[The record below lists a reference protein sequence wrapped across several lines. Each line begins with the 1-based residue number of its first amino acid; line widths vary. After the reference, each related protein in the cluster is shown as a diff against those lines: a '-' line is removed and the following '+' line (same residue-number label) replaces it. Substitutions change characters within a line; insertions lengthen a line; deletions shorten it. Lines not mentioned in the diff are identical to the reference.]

1 VTEQPL
7 LEVRD
12 LRVSFGTAGGPVR
25 AVDGVSFSVGPGEI
39 LAVVGESGSGK
50 SVTATTLTGL
60 TRAQGATISGSVR
73 YRGRELT
80 DASDA
85 ELRRVRGAGIA
96 MIFQDPMTALNPV
109 LRVGGQIVEQ
119 IQAHEPMTAARAR
132 ERAIELLERVGIPN
146 PVERFGA
153 YPHELSGGMRQRV
166 MIAMAMSCSPSV
178 LIADEPTTALDV
190 TIQAQILEQIRA
202 LQTETGAGVVIIT
215 HDLGIVADVADRV
228 AVMYAGRI
236 VEDGTLDEVFYDPQ
250 HPYTWGLLGSITR
263 VDQPRPARLPAIG
276 GQPPSLLDLPQGCH
290 FRSRCPHAHDA
301 CATSPELA
309 PRAGAS
315 GHQDRC
321 WLAPDEKRRRRETGG
336 RIGLAAVAPTAST
349 RAGDE
354 RGEPVLEVEHLEQHF
369 GLRRAGMSRGRR
381 VHAVDDVTLTLRAG
395 RTLGLVGESGCGKST
410 LARALVRLSEP
421 SGGTL
426 RFRGADVTRA
436 GRRDLR
442 GLRGEVQMVFQDP
455 YASLNPRK
463 RVGQI
468 IAAPLLRRGVA
479 RPEAERRV
487 RELLEQVG
495 LGAEHLDRYPHE
507 FSGGQR
513 QRIGL
518 ARALAVRPQLVLL
531 DEPVSALDVSIQAQ
545 IVNLLDDLQQELGLA
560 YLFVA
565 HDLAV
570 VRHVSDVI
578 AVMYLGKVVEVSP
591 AEELYE
597 RPIHHY
603 TSALLAAIPVP
614 DPRRS
619 RARRRAVVE
628 GEVPSPTDPP
638 RGCRFHPRCAAA
650 TEVCRTVE
658 PPLTAYGNGHLAACH
673 HPRSVDAQEIAAA
686 ERSPASPLS
695 AGEQLPAPAR

>member
-1 VTEQPL
+1 VSAEPV
-7 LEVRD
+7 LEVSD
-12 LRVSFGTAGGPVR
+12 LHVSFGAVR
-25 AVDGVSFSVGPGEI
+25 AVDGVSLSVRPGEV
-39 LAVVGESGSGK
+39 LAIVGESGSGK
-50 SVTATTLTGL
+50 SVTAMTLTGL
-60 TRAQGATISGSVR
+60 TRAQGATVSGSVR
-73 YRGRELT
+73 YGGRDLVT
-80 DASDA
+80 ASDA

-119 IQAHEPMTAARAR
+119 IQAHEPMAPGRAR
-132 ERAIELLERVGIPN
+132 ERAIELLEQVGIPR
-146 PVERFGA
+146 PEERFDA

-166 MIAMAMSCSPSV
+166 MIAMAMSCSPRV
-178 LIADEPTTALDV
+178 LVADEPTTALDV
-190 TIQAQILEQIRA
+190 TIQAQILER
-202 LQTETGAGVVIIT
+202 LRGLRDESGAAVVLIT
-215 HDLGIVADVADRV
+215 HDLGVVADIADRV

-236 VEDGTLDEVFYDPQ
+236 VEEGPLDDIFYDPQ

-263 VDQPRPARLPAIG
+263 IDRPRPARLPAIR
-276 GQPPSLLDLPQGCH
+276 GQAPSPLELPEGCH
-290 FRSRCPHAHDA
+290 FRGRCPHAHEA
-301 CATSPELA
+301 CLVTPALT
-309 PRAGAS
+309 GN
-315 GHQDRC
+315 GHRDRC
-321 WLAPDEKRRRRETGG
+321 VLSTEEKRARRDAGG
-336 RIGLAAVAPTAST
+336 QIGLEPVGADAAVRT
-349 RAGDE
+349 RVP
-354 RGEPVLEVEHLEQHF
+354 GEALLEVEHLEQHF
-369 GLRRAGMSRGRR
+369 PLRRGRGR

-395 RTLGLVGESGCGKST
+395 QTLGLVGESGCGKST
-410 LARALVRLSEP
+410 LARALVRLSDP
-421 SGGTL
+421 TGGTL
-426 RFRGADVTRA
+426 RFRGEDVTAA
-436 GRRDLR
+436 GRRQLR

-455 YASLNPRK
+455 YASLNPRQ
-463 RVGQI
+463 RVRQI
-468 IAAPLLRRGVA
+468 VAAPLLRRGVA
-479 RPEAERRV
+479 REEAEARV

-518 ARALAVRPQLVLL
+518 ARALAVRPRLVLL

-570 VRHVSDVI
+570 VRHVSDLI

-603 TSALLAAIPVP
+603 TSALLAAIPAP
-614 DPRRS
+614 DPRRE
-619 RARRRAVVE
+619 RRRAVVE
-628 GEVPSPTDPP
+628 GEVPNPIDPP
-638 RGCRFHPRCAAA
+638 AGCRFHPRCPAA

-658 PPLTAYGNGHLAACH
+658 PPLAAYGDGHLAACH
-673 HPRSVDAQEIAAA
+673 HPLAVDPAEIEAA

-695 AGEQLPAPAR
+695 AGDELPAPAR

>member
-1 VTEQPL
+1 MTSAPA
-7 LEVRD
+7 RD
-12 LRVSFGTAGGPVR
+12 
-25 AVDGVSFSVGPGEI
+25 
-39 LAVVGESGSGK
+39 
-50 SVTATTLTGL
+50 
-60 TRAQGATISGSVR
+60 
-73 YRGRELT
+73 
-80 DASDA
+80 
-85 ELRRVRGAGIA
+85 
-96 MIFQDPMTALNPV
+96 
-109 LRVGGQIVEQ
+109 
-119 IQAHEPMTAARAR
+119 
-132 ERAIELLERVGIPN
+132 RAIALLERVGIPR

-166 MIAMAMSCSPSV
+166 VIAMAMSCSPSV
-178 LIADEPTTALDV
+178 LVADEPTTALDV
-190 TIQAQILEQIRA
+190 TIQAQILEQVRE
-202 LQTETGAGVVIIT
+202 LRSETGAGVVLIT
-215 HDLGIVADVADRV
+215 HDLGVVAELADRV

-236 VEDGTLDEVFYDPQ
+236 VEHGTLDEIFYDPQ

-263 VDQPRPARLPAIG
+263 VDRPRPARLPAIG
-276 GQPPSLLDLPQGCH
+276 GQPPSLVDLPEGCH
-290 FRSRCPHAHDA
+290 FRPRCPHAHDA
-301 CATSPELA
+301 CASKPGLESRDGSP
-309 PRAGAS
+309 
-315 GHQDRC
+315 GHRDRC
-321 WLAPDEKRRRRETGG
+321 WLDPQEKRRRREVNGQ
-336 RIGLAAVAPTAST
+336 IGLMPVMAEESRRAVAA
-349 RAGDE
+349 
-354 RGEPVLEVEHLEQHF
+354 GEPLLVANHLEQHF
-369 GLRRAGMSRGRR
+369 ALRRGLLGRAKR
-381 VHAVDDVTLTLRAG
+381 VHAVDDVTLELRAG
-395 RTLGLVGESGCGKST
+395 QTLGLVGESGCGKST

-421 SGGTL
+421 SGGSL
-426 RFRGADVTRA
+426 RFRGDDVTRS

-463 RVGQI
+463 RVGEI
-468 IAAPLLRRGVA
+468 IAAPMLRRGVG
-479 RPEAERRV
+479 RGEAERRV

-570 VRHVSDVI
+570 VRHVSDLI

-591 AEELYE
+591 AEELYQ

-614 DPRRS
+614 DPLRS
-619 RARRRAVVE
+619 RERRRGVVE
-628 GEVPSPTDPP
+628 GEVPNPIDPP
-638 RGCRFHPRCAAA
+638 RGCRFHPRCPAA

-673 HPRSVDAQEIAAA
+673 HPQSVGSQEIEGAV
-686 ERSPASPLS
+686 RSPASPLS
-695 AGEQLPAPAR
+695 AGDQLPEPAR